1 MSLLKKLPSYERL
14 LLGASAAVSRFPL
27 VLLSAILGTAFL
39 VMIIENEK
47 GPPEHTLV
55 KLTLTCALGISL
67 FFGLA
72 TLTESK
78 QWKKS
83 NAIVLHASGVVLLVL
98 YFLFLTPNPLMP
110 YLTMIR
116 FALLLIAL
124 HFMVAFLPFMGG
136 GQVNGFWQYNKS
148 LFMRFLISAL
158 FSAVMFAGLAFAL
171 LAAKELFGLKFP
183 DRRYFQLWIIIVGVF
198 NTWIFLAGVPR
209 ELRQLNEDTQYPN
222 VLKIF
227 TQYILLPLVA
237 LYLVILYAYELK
249 IIFNWNWPKGWVSQL
264 VSWFSV
270 AGILSLLLLWP
281 LRELTENRW
290 IRTFTRWFF
299 RALIPLIVMLFM
311 AILQRVG
318 VYGITINR
326 FLVLAMAT
334 GLAIVTLYFV
344 LARKKD
350 IRFIP
355 IIVFAI
361 ALLSA
366 YGPWSAFTISQHS
379 QQARLGVLLSKSG
392 VVSDGKIIQSSTPI
406 AYEQR
411 GEISDVIGYLAQ
423 WHGVNSFSAWIND
436 STLNRLEMKAD
447 RNLPDTIA
455 GLFGIEYVSG
465 WKWQKNNDR
474 NIYSG
479 LKNYTSLDISGYDR
493 LFVSNYL
500 DKSLEDSTHII
511 VSGPDTCRAW
521 LQPQPPALMI
531 SLKPQSKFGEN
542 LITFALSEPLRKLTP
557 KDDAFILPDT
567 LLTFETAV
575 GNFTLKAIIKEISAG
590 IHSDSIEVNSL
601 SAYILLGEKKAQ
613 EP

>member
-14 LLGASAAVSRFPL
+14 VMGALAALSRFPFAL
-27 VLLSAILGTAFL
+27 ISAVLGTAFL
-39 VMIIENEK
+39 VMIIDNEK
-47 GPPEHTLV
+47 GPPEHTLI
-55 KLTLTCALGISL
+55 KLTLTCALGIPL

-72 TLTESK
+72 ALTESK
-78 QWKKS
+78 QWKRS
-83 NAIVLHASGVVLLVL
+83 NAIVLQALGVVLLVL
-98 YFLFLTPNPLMP
+98 YFMSLATNPLMP
-110 YLTMIR
+110 YTTMIR

-183 DRRYFQLWIIIVGVF
+183 DRRYFQLWVIIVGIF
-198 NTWIFLAGVPR
+198 NTWIFLAGIPHN
-209 ELRQLNEDTQYPN
+209 LRQLNEENQYPN
-222 VLKIF
+222 GLKIF
-227 TQYILLPLVA
+227 TQYILLPLVV

-290 IRTFTRWFF
+290 IRTYTRWFF
-299 RALIPLIVMLFM
+299 RALIPLIVMLYM

-334 GLAIVTLYFV
+334 GLSIVTLYFV
-344 LARKKD
+344 LTRKKD

-366 YGPWSAFTISQHS
+366 YGPWSAFAISRHS
-379 QQARLGVLLSKSG
+379 QQARLDKLLLTSG
-392 VVSDGKIIQSSTPI
+392 IVSDGKIVTTSTQIP
-406 AYEQR
+406 YEQR
-411 GEISDVIGYLAQ
+411 GELSDLIGYLAQ
-423 WHGVNSFSAWIND
+423 WHGVNSFSPWISD
-436 STLNRLEMKAD
+436 STLKHLEINAD
-447 RNLPDTIA
+447 NNLPDTIA
-455 GLFGIEYVSG
+455 GLFGFEYVSG
-465 WKWQKNNDR
+465 WKWQRNN
-474 NIYSG
+474 NEHIYYNF
-479 LKNYTSLDISGYDR
+479 KNYTALDISGYGQ
-493 LFVSNYL
+493 LFVGNNLFGSQ
-500 DKSLEDSTHII
+500 DDSVHVFITG
-511 VSGPDTCRAW
+511 SDTCHAW
-521 LQPQPPALMI
+521 LKPQPPALMI
-531 SLKPQSKFGEN
+531 SLKPHSKFGEN
-542 LITFALSEPLRKLTP
+542 LTTFALTEPLMNLAP
-557 KDDAFILPDT
+557 KANTFMLPDT
-567 LLTFETAV
+567 LLIFETTV
-575 GNFTLKAIIKEISAG
+575 GNFNLKAIISEISAG
-590 IHSDSIEVNSL
+590 IHPDSIDVNSM
-601 SAYILLGEKKAQ
+601 SIYILLGEKKAQ